1 VSHPKIGRF
10 FSPLQALIS
19 VGIGVAGLGCAGLVV
34 YRYYDGGRIPIMFVL
49 IAAALLLAAPVHFA
63 TQAFPKGCKSCKRAF
78 ASKSVAFPSGWQ
90 EVIRRFLVTPDQA
103 TWQQLCQAPAHGQS
117 ERLLLEIEHCAQ
129 CHSIGEASLSV
140 EEMRNSSWSTRD
152 SFEETVIE
160 GQMVGW
166 LTQLAEVR
174 ERVSPA

>member
-1 VSHPKIGRF
+1 MSHPKIGRF

-19 VGIGVAGLGCAGLVV
+19 LGIGVAGLGCGGLVA
-34 YRYYDGGRIPIMFVL
+34 YRYYEGGRIPILFVL
-49 IAAALLLAAPVHFA
+49 IAAGLLLLAPVYFVL
-63 TQAFPKGCKSCKRAF
+63 QAFPKGCKTCKRAF
-78 ASKSVAFPSGWQ
+78 ASKSAAFPSGWQ
-90 EVIRRFLVTPDQA
+90 EIIRRFLATPDQA

-129 CHSIGEASLSV
+129 CQSIGEASLSV

-152 SFEETVIE
+152 SYEERVIE

-166 LTQLAEVR
+166 LTQLADAR